1 MPRLTLEWRMSEAQG
16 RTGAGTQAVSR
27 RLPHLSILLVFL
39 LCASAPLR
47 LCAQSL
53 QTRLDRRIAAAPWD
67 RNLWGIAVIDDRGR
81 LRYGHDQERLFI
93 PASNTKLLVTS
104 VASALLPPDW
114 SVKTSVYAAGPIADG
129 VVEGD
134 LILYG
139 RGDPTLGRSKRC
151 YSVDTTL
158 AGACDTDP
166 YAELRQLADSLRAR
180 GVTAVRGDLVGDG
193 SYFEPETVNPWWE
206 GYDLNWWYAAPV
218 TGLAFNDNSVDIRW
232 DPDTLRGGP
241 ALLSVAPQVGD
252 LTLENRTRTRAD
264 SSPTTIDFFRTPGTL
279 ALWAEGDVNRASH
292 GGLESF
298 AMPDPNLF
306 AARAFRQVL
315 AEAGISVLGTTR
327 STTDSLEYRA
337 ARSAPPLAEASGRPL
352 KDWIFPILNTSQ
364 NWFAEM
370 LLKQLGR
377 VFGGAGSWHEGLAV
391 ERRFLIDSMHV
402 DSTQFAVEDG
412 SGLAA
417 ADLVSPLA
425 FTQILR
431 YTRSHGGWATFEPGL
446 PLAGAPGSL
455 TNRFQGTPL
464 AGRVRAKTGSIGRV
478 NTLSGFIEFPDG
490 RVWTVSVMA
499 NHHAQPGKDV
509 LAQIDSLVVEIG
521 RTKK

>member
-1 MPRLTLEWRMSEAQG
+1 MNRRS
-16 RTGAGTQAVSR
+16 GAGTQGRGAVVR
-27 RLPHLSILLVFL
+27 AAGLVALTLCVAAPARLS
-39 LCASAPLR
+39 
-47 LCAQSL
+47 AQSL
-53 QTRLDRRIAAAPWD
+53 QKRLDRRLAVAPWD
-67 RNLWGIAVIDDRGR
+67 RSLWGIAVIDDQGK
-81 LRYGHDQERLFI
+81 LRYGRDQDRLFI

-114 SVKTSVYAAGPIADG
+114 TVKTSVYAAGPVTNG
-129 VVEGD
+129 VVSGD

-166 YAELRQLADSLRAR
+166 YVELRQLADSLKAR
-180 GVTAVRGDLVGDG
+180 GITAVEGDLVGDG

-232 DPDTLRGGP
+232 APDTVHGGP
-241 ALLSVAPQVGD
+241 ALLSISPLVGA

-264 SSPTTIDFFRTPGTL
+264 SAPTTIDFFRTPGTL
-279 ALWAEGDVNRASH
+279 ALWAEGDVNHASH

-315 AEAGISVLGTTR
+315 AEDGISVLGTTR

-337 ARSAPPLAEASGRPL
+337 ARNAAPLAEAAGRPL

-377 VFGGAGSWHEGLAV
+377 TFGSAGSWHEGIAV
-391 ERRFLIDSMHV
+391 ERRFLIDSMGV

-425 FTQILR
+425 FTRILR
-431 YTRSHGGWATFEPGL
+431 YTRSHRGWATFEPGL

-455 TNRFQGTPL
+455 KNRFHDTPL

-490 RVWTVSVMA
+490 KVWTVSVMA
-499 NHHAQPGKDV
+499 NHHAESGNAV
-509 LAQIDSLVVEIG
+509 IAEIDSLVVDIG
-521 RTKK
+521 RSRK

>member
-1 MPRLTLEWRMSEAQG
+1 MTLS
-16 RTGAGTQAVSR
+16 V
-27 RLPHLSILLVFL
+27 LL
-39 LCASAPLR
+39 LCAHPPVR
-47 LCAQSL
+47 LSAQSL
-53 QTRLDRRIAAAPWD
+53 QKRLDRRLAVAPWD
-67 RNLWGIAVIDDRGR
+67 RSLWGIAVIDDQGK
-81 LRYGHDQERLFI
+81 LRYGRDQDRLFI

-114 SVKTSVYAAGPIADG
+114 TVKTSVYAAGPVTNG

-166 YAELRQLADSLRAR
+166 YVELRQLADTLKAR
-180 GVTAVRGDLVGDG
+180 GITAVEGDLVGDG

-232 DPDTLRGGP
+232 GPDTLQGGP
-241 ALLSVAPQVGD
+241 ALLSVSPLVGD
-252 LTLENRTRTRAD
+252 LTLENRTRTRSD
-264 SSPTTIDFFRTPGTL
+264 SAPTSIDFFRTPGTL

-315 AEAGISVLGTTR
+315 ADAGISVLGTTR

-337 ARSAPPLAEASGRPL
+337 PRNTPALAEVAGRPL

-377 VFGGAGSWHEGLAV
+377 VYGTGGSWKEGIAV
-391 ERRFLIDSMHV
+391 ERRFLIDSMGV
-402 DSTQFAVEDG
+402 DST
-412 SGLAA
+412 
-417 ADLVSPLA
+417 
-425 FTQILR
+425 
-431 YTRSHGGWATFEPGL
+431 
-446 PLAGAPGSL
+446 
-455 TNRFQGTPL
+455 
-464 AGRVRAKTGSIGRV
+464 
-478 NTLSGFIEFPDG
+478 
-490 RVWTVSVMA
+490 
-499 NHHAQPGKDV
+499 
-509 LAQIDSLVVEIG
+509 
-521 RTKK
+521 

>member
-1 MPRLTLEWRMSEAQG
+1 MARMLA
-16 RTGAGTQAVSR
+16 
-27 RLPHLSILLVFL
+27 LSVLLV
-39 LCASAPLR
+39 CAHPPVR
-47 LCAQSL
+47 LSAQSL
-53 QTRLDRRIAAAPWD
+53 QKRLDRRLAVSPWD
-67 RNLWGIAVIDDRGR
+67 RNLWGIAVIDDHGT
-81 LRYGHDQERLFI
+81 LRYGRDQDRLFI

-114 SVKTSVYAAGPIADG
+114 TVKTSVYAAGPIANG
-129 VVEGD
+129 VVSGD

-151 YSVDTTL
+151 YSIDTTV

-166 YAELRQLADSLRAR
+166 YVELRQLADSLKAH
-180 GVTAVRGDLVGDG
+180 GITAVQGDLVGDG
-193 SYFEPETVNPWWE
+193 SYFEPEMVNPWWE

-232 DPDTLRGGP
+232 APDTVRGGP
-241 ALLSVAPQVGD
+241 ALLSISPLVGD

-264 SSPTTIDFFRTPGTL
+264 STPTTIDFFRTPGTL
-279 ALWAEGDVNRASH
+279 ALWAEGDVNRTSR

-315 AEAGISVLGTTR
+315 AEDGISVLGTTR
-327 STTDSLEYRA
+327 STTDSLEYRL
-337 ARSAPPLAEASGRPL
+337 ARNTAPLAEAAGRPL

-377 VFGGAGSWHEGLAV
+377 VYGAAGSWHEGIAV
-391 ERRFLIDSMHV
+391 ERRFLIDSMGV

-417 ADLVSPLA
+417 ADLVSPLTFA
-425 FTQILR
+425 RILR
-431 YTRSHGGWATFEPGL
+431 YTRGHRGWTTFEPGL

-455 TNRFQGTPL
+455 KGRFQDTPL

-490 RVWTVSVMA
+490 KVWTVSVMA
-499 NHHAQPGKDV
+499 NHHAQSGNAV
-509 LAQIDSLVVEIG
+509 IAQIDSLVVEIG

>member
-1 MPRLTLEWRMSEAQG
+1 MNR
-16 RTGAGTQAVSR
+16 RTDAGARGHRNAGLFLIALALAAALPV
-27 RLPHLSILLVFL
+27 RLP
-39 LCASAPLR
+39 
-47 LCAQSL
+47 AQSL
-53 QTRLDRRIAAAPWD
+53 QQRLERRLSATPWD
-67 RNLWGIAVIDDRGR
+67 RSLWGIAVIDDKGK
-81 LRYGHDQERLFI
+81 LRYGVNQDRLFI

-114 SVKTSVYAAGPIADG
+114 TVKTSVYAAGPVTDG

-134 LILYG
+134 LVLYG

-158 AGACDTDP
+158 AGVCDTDP
-166 YAELRQLADSLRAR
+166 YFELRQLVGGLRAR
-180 GVTAVRGDLVGDG
+180 GVTAVAGDLVGDG
-193 SYFEPETVNPWWE
+193 SYFETETVNPWWE

-232 DPDTLRGGP
+232 GPDTLRGGP
-241 ALLSVAPQVGD
+241 ALLSISPLVGD

-306 AARAFRQVL
+306 TARAFRQVL
-315 AEAGISVLGTTR
+315 ADSGISVLGTTR
-327 STTDSLEYRA
+327 STTDSLEYQA
-337 ARSAPPLAEASGRPL
+337 ARNTPALAEAAGRPL

-364 NWFAEM
+364 NWYAEM
-370 LLKQLGR
+370 LLKQLGK
-377 VFGGAGSWHEGLAV
+377 VFGKAGSWKEGLAV
-391 ERRFLIDSMHV
+391 ERRFLVDSMHV
-402 DSTQFAVEDG
+402 DSTQFATEDG

-417 ADLVSPLA
+417 SDLVSPLA

-431 YTRSHGGWATFEPGL
+431 YTRSHRGWATFEPGL

-455 TNRFQGTPL
+455 KDRFQGTPL

-490 RVWTVSVMA
+490 KVWTVSVLA
-499 NHHAQPGKDV
+499 NHHAQHGRDA
-509 LAQIDSLVVEIG
+509 LAEIDSLVVDIG
-521 RTKK
+521 RSRK